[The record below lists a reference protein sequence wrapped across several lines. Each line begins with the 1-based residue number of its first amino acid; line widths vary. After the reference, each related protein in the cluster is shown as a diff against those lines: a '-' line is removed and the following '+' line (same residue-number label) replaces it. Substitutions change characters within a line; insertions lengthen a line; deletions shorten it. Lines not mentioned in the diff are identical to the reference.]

1 MAESGSDVVVAPA
14 TARGR
19 SALAVV
25 RASGPGC
32 HAVVARVCEPIR
44 PRPLE
49 SGRPRRVRFLD
60 AAGSFDDGVVV
71 LGRGPATAT
80 GEDVAELTCHGSPL
94 VVDRL
99 VAALVASGARVAR
112 PGELTRRAVLGGR
125 LDLVQA
131 EAVDALIRAA
141 SPEGAA
147 LAHAAVNGRLRAPLD
162 VLRAGLLDAAAELE
176 ARLDWPADELALED
190 DDAVRARLR
199 ALAVEAAALASTW
212 ARARALVEGCRV
224 ALVGAVNAGK
234 SSLFNQLVGRER
246 ALVHATP
253 GTTRDVLEV
262 AADLSGLAV
271 TLLDT
276 AGERETSDPVEAAGQ
291 ALAASLVAEA
301 DLLVVV
307 LRARPEGPDEA
318 ERQILRRVAGGRHLV
333 VCNGVDRGPWVGP
346 AGALPTSALTGEGVA
361 ALAAK
366 VREVL
371 AGAPARADD
380 VAVASAR
387 QADLLRAVAG
397 LAEEAGEALALAGP
411 AVAADLTAAALA
423 ELDALTGADTT
434 EDVLDAVFARFCIGK

>member
-1 MAESGSDVVVAPA
+1 
-14 TARGR
+14 
-19 SALAVV
+19 
-25 RASGPGC
+25 
-32 HAVVARVCEPIR
+32 
-44 PRPLE
+44 
-49 SGRPRRVRFLD
+49 
-60 AAGSFDDGVVV
+60 
-71 LGRGPATAT
+71 
-80 GEDVAELTCHGSPL
+80 
-94 VVDRL
+94 
-99 VAALVASGARVAR
+99 
-112 PGELTRRAVLGGR
+112 
-125 LDLVQA
+125 
-131 EAVDALIRAA
+131 
-141 SPEGAA
+141 
-147 LAHAAVNGRLRAPLD
+147 
-162 VLRAGLLDAAAELE
+162 
-176 ARLDWPADELALED
+176 
-190 DDAVRARLR
+190 
-199 ALAVEAAALASTW
+199 
-212 ARARALVEGCRV
+212 
-224 ALVGAVNAGK
+224 
-234 SSLFNQLVGRER
+234 
-246 ALVHATP
+246 
-253 GTTRDVLEV
+253 VLEV